1 MGSDMFLGFN
11 NWFKR
16 VILIFPFLLISNS
29 AFSEGTYWRIN
40 AWYNEYSKGENRGN
54 FDFSKCGDF
63 SIPVNVQYGDSGAPR
78 DDVIQ
83 DTTENYIMFVYGKR
97 WDKSKRD
104 GIWKF
109 AQGVEFK
116 APSQFK
122 GPIVSALKK
131 ALSQGNCQ
139 AASDLANGLANGQS
153 CKGKDG
159 GDAYCFARENA
170 DGSKNACLVES
181 DGSSF
186 CKVKKGQI
194 EETNPDGTPKI
205 NIDCPAGKDCREE
218 TDLNGYANQPDKKD
232 DDKDK
237 GNGGINEHRGKG
249 GQSDSDE
256 GGEGK
261 HSKGDKSESGGSG
274 SDGPDKR
281 GSTSDKTGKVGAG
294 KADNGKSPNTQTEKD
309 SDKNGG
315 QDNGKTDKTDDSNV
329 KSSDKSGKGKGANGD
344 GKGSGGGGGATA
356 GNGKG
361 DGEGDGIGGDG
372 KDDKDKEA
380 VDFSE
385 APSIDEAFAPL
396 KKALKDK
403 FSPKVDLGGG
413 DCPKPQFSLMGKTFV
428 ISAHCDILAQLRE
441 QFATLMMFLYTFA
454 AIRIVL
460 SA

>member
-1 MGSDMFLGFN
+1 MFLGFN

-54 FDFSKCGDF
+54 FDFSKCD
-63 SIPVNVQYGDSGAPR
+63 SSAIPVNVQYGDSGAPR

-83 DTTENYIMFVYGKR
+83 DTTENYIMFIYGKR

-116 APSQFK
+116 APNQFK

-153 CKGKDG
+153 CKGKDNS
-159 GDAYCFARENA
+159 DAYCFAREND
-170 DGSKNACLVES
+170 DGSKNACLVEA

-186 CKVKKGQI
+186 CKVKTGQGD
-194 EETNPDGTPKI
+194 ETNPDGTPKLH
-205 NIDCPAGKDCREE
+205 IDCGSGMDCRKD
-218 TDLNGYANQPDKKD
+218 TDLNGYADLPDTSDNNKNNGD
-232 DDKDK
+232 DGKVK
-237 GNGGINEHRGKG
+237 EHRGDSG
-249 GQSDSDE
+249 NNNDGSSGQ
-256 GGEGK
+256 
-261 HSKGDKSESGGSG
+261 SGGSG
-274 SDGPDKR
+274 AQGPDKR
-281 GSTSDKTGKVGAG
+281 GNSKDDTGKVGAG
-294 KADNGKSPNTQTEKD
+294 NATGGKSSNTKTENDSDKEGAQDDNKTDKKGDSKVKD
-309 SDKNGG
+309 SDK
-315 QDNGKTDKTDDSNV
+315 D
-329 KSSDKSGKGKGANGD
+329 GD
-344 GKGSGGGGGATA
+344 GKASDGDGNGSGGGNGSGA

-361 DGEGDGIGGDG
+361 DKTGDGDGGDG
-372 KDDKDKEA
+372 KEDESKES
-380 VDFSE
+380 VDFFE

-403 FSPKVDLGGG
+403 FSAKVDINGG
-413 DCPKPQFSLMGKTFV
+413 DCPKPQFALMGKTFV
-428 ISAHCDILAQLRE
+428 ISAHCEILAQLRE

>member
-54 FDFSKCGDF
+54 FDFSKCD
-63 SIPVNVQYGDSGAPR
+63 SSAIPVNVQYGDSGAPR

-83 DTTENYIMFVYGKR
+83 DTTENYIMFIYGKR

-116 APSQFK
+116 APNQFK

-153 CKGKDG
+153 CKGKDNS
-159 GDAYCFARENA
+159 DAYCFAREND
-170 DGSKNACLVES
+170 DGSKNACLVEA

-186 CKVKKGQI
+186 CKVKTGQGD
-194 EETNPDGTPKI
+194 ETNPDGTPKLH
-205 NIDCPAGKDCREE
+205 IDCGSGMDCRKE
-218 TDLNGYANQPDKKD
+218 TDLNGYADLPDTSDNNKNNGD
-232 DDKDK
+232 DGKVK
-237 GNGGINEHRGKG
+237 EHRGDSG
-249 GQSDSDE
+249 NNNDGSSGQ
-256 GGEGK
+256 
-261 HSKGDKSESGGSG
+261 SGGSG
-274 SDGPDKR
+274 AQGPDKR
-281 GSTSDKTGKVGAG
+281 GNSKDDTGKVGAG
-294 KADNGKSPNTQTEKD
+294 NATGGKSSNTKTENDSDKEGAQDDNKTDKKGDSKVKD
-309 SDKNGG
+309 SDK
-315 QDNGKTDKTDDSNV
+315 D
-329 KSSDKSGKGKGANGD
+329 GD
-344 GKGSGGGGGATA
+344 GKASDGDGNGSGGGNGSGA

-361 DGEGDGIGGDG
+361 DKTGDGDGGDG
-372 KDDKDKEA
+372 KEDESKES
-380 VDFSE
+380 VDFFE
-385 APSIDEAFAPL
+385 APSIYEAFAPL

-403 FSPKVDLGGG
+403 FSAKVDINGG
-413 DCPKPQFSLMGKTFV
+413 DCPKPQFPLMGKTFV
-428 ISAHCDILAQLRE
+428 VSAHCDILAQLRE

-454 AIRIVL
+454 AIRIIL

>member
-40 AWYNEYSKGENRGN
+40 AWFNEYSKGENRGN

-83 DTTENYIMFVYGKR
+83 DTTENYIMFIYGKR

-153 CKGKDG
+153 CKGKNDG
-159 GDAYCFARENA
+159 EAYCFAREND

-181 DGSSF
+181 DGSSL
-186 CKVKKGQI
+186 CKVKTGKG

-205 NIDCPAGKDCREE
+205 NIDCGAGMDCRKE
-218 TDLNGYANQPDKKD
+218 TDLDGYADLPDTSDNNKNNGD
-232 DDKDK
+232 DGKIK
-237 GNGGINEHRGKG
+237 EHRGDSG
-249 GQSDSDE
+249 NNNDGSSGQT
-256 GGEGK
+256 
-261 HSKGDKSESGGSG
+261 GGSG
-274 SDGPDKR
+274 SNGPDKR
-281 GSTSDKTGKVGAG
+281 GNSKDDTGKVGAG
-294 KADNGKSPNTQTEKD
+294 NATGGKSSNTKTEND
-309 SDKNGG
+309 SDKEGA
-315 QDNGKTDKTDDSNV
+315 QDDGKTDKKGDSKV
-329 KSSDKSGKGKGANGD
+329 KNSDKDGDGKASDGD
-344 GKGSGGGGGATA
+344 GKGSGGGNGSGA

-361 DGEGDGIGGDG
+361 DKTGDGDGGDG
-372 KDDKDKEA
+372 KEDENKES
-380 VDFSE
+380 VDFFE

-403 FSPKVDLGGG
+403 FSPKVDIGGG
-413 DCPKPQFSLMGKTFV
+413 DCPKPQFNLMGRSFTV
-428 ISAHCDILAQLRE
+428 SAHCEILAQLRE

>member
-1 MGSDMFLGFN
+1 MFLGFN

-54 FDFSKCGDF
+54 FDFSKCD
-63 SIPVNVQYGDSGAPR
+63 SSAIPVNVQYGDSGAPR

-83 DTTENYIMFVYGKR
+83 DTTENYIMFIYGKR

-116 APSQFK
+116 APNQFK

-153 CKGKDG
+153 CKGKDNS
-159 GDAYCFARENA
+159 DAYCFAREND
-170 DGSKNACLVES
+170 DGSKNACLVEA

-186 CKVKKGQI
+186 CKVKTGQGD
-194 EETNPDGTPKI
+194 ETNPDGTPKLH
-205 NIDCPAGKDCREE
+205 IDCGSGMDCRKE
-218 TDLNGYANQPDKKD
+218 TDLDGYADLPDTSDNNKNNGD
-232 DDKDK
+232 DGKVK
-237 GNGGINEHRGKG
+237 EHRGDSG
-249 GQSDSDE
+249 NNNDGSSGQT
-256 GGEGK
+256 
-261 HSKGDKSESGGSG
+261 GGSG

-281 GSTSDKTGKVGAG
+281 GNSKDDTGKVGAG
-294 KADNGKSPNTQTEKD
+294 NATGGKSSNTKTEKD
-309 SDKNGG
+309 SDKEGA
-315 QDNGKTDKTDDSNV
+315 QDDSKTDKKGDSKV
-329 KSSDKSGKGKGANGD
+329 KDSDKDGD
-344 GKGSGGGGGATA
+344 GKASDGDGNGSGGGNGSGA

-361 DGEGDGIGGDG
+361 DKTGDGDGGDG
-372 KDDKDKEA
+372 KEDENKES
-380 VDFSE
+380 VDFFE

-403 FSPKVDLGGG
+403 FSAKVDINGG
-413 DCPKPQFSLMGKTFV
+413 DCPKPQFALMGKTFV
-428 ISAHCDILAQLRE
+428 ISAHCEILAQLRE

-454 AIRIVL
+454 AIRIIL